1 MRLPLSGVPAPA
13 SIVVTVDGET
23 STAWSYDA
31 TSNEIVFETVKDG
44 ATVEATYTLAREC
57 P

>member
-1 MRLPLSGVPAPA
+1 M
-13 SIVVTVDGET
+13 VTVDGET